1 MYSEIKLGF
10 TWLIVLSL
18 LLNVLV
24 VSLTPVTTTAEYS
37 TWILLDP
44 GISQRVALYDR
55 DLDGEPEILAVDN
68 RIYTNLTGNISTPT
82 PTIPCKVDL
91 NATGEVSLVL
101 YSSTTGKLEV
111 YYQHVSYVLSVLVNA
126 KLEVHRWGLL
136 VYNATNKSVIVA
148 GKPYDI
154 PGDLVGTPLL
164 VDNKPLFIGSRGEGV
179 VLYDLEL
186 RDSSTITLLN
196 ITVVEALYDESR
208 GVVFGVGFT
217 GTGLLYFE
225 YNYRNNGGF
234 TYSPLAISS
243 LKQSVST
250 TRRIYVLTEG
260 GVLYAITS
268 GGNLTY
274 IMSNVLALYY
284 PADSVDSFV
293 ALTSESVVK
302 ITDSGDNFTIDE
314 YSLPP
319 VNLGEIYAVD
329 WWGSVLAAATSRGVY
344 VATTKPLYVVINA
357 PVSTYAG
364 ESITVNVTGVYDSV
378 VVNIAGRVYNM
389 TGNQS
394 IPFIFSYPG
403 NFTVVATACRGVFC
417 AVNTTSILVKQRPL
431 GVRLS
436 YPGSIKPYDPL
447 TIFVETFDKLTNK
460 SVLVSCSISDPLR
473 RVYRA
478 FRSGGNITVPAVP
491 DVDSAVFTVTCGGRE
506 YEVVSATVRSKLTEP
521 YLKIKLRYYGSGLL
535 EVSGIDKFTGDAW
548 RGLVRVE
555 YLDLNITVEGENS
568 ALITLPL
575 GSTRL
580 NVSLVK
586 NNVTYYAEELTVVYY
601 EDVFMVPAGEAVIV
615 ADRVRV
621 DVYTLTQTITRPFP
635 VYHEIRVTDP
645 LVVAATAAFTAG
657 AVYAIL
663 MLLGKLP
670 RFKREK
676 T

>member
-1 MYSEIKLGF
+1 MCSEIKPGF

-18 LLNVLV
+18 LLTVLV
-24 VSLTPVTTTAEYS
+24 VSLTPVTITAEYS
-37 TWILLDP
+37 TWTLLDP

-68 RIYTNLTGNISTPT
+68 RIYTNLTGNIGIPS

-91 NATGEVSLVL
+91 NATGNVSLVL
-101 YSSTTGKLEV
+101 YSPSTGKLEV
-111 YYQHVSYVLSVLVNA
+111 YYQLKNYVLSVLVNA
-126 KLEVHRWGLL
+126 TLEVYRWGLL

-148 GKPYDI
+148 GIPYSI
-154 PGDLVGTPLL
+154 PVDLVGVPLL
-164 VDNKPLFIGSRGEGV
+164 IDSKPLLIGSRGAGV
-179 VLYDLEL
+179 ELYDLKLE
-186 RDSSTITLLN
+186 SSSPITTLN

-208 GVVFGVGFT
+208 GVVFGVGST
-217 GTGLLYFE
+217 GTSLFYFE
-225 YNYRNNGGF
+225 YDYIVGF
-234 TYSPLAISS
+234 NYSPLVISS
-243 LKQSVST
+243 LKQAVAT
-250 TRRIYVLTEG
+250 TRRIYVLTEE

-268 GGNLTY
+268 GGNSTY

-293 ALTSESVVK
+293 ALTSRSVVK
-302 ITDSGDNFTIDE
+302 ITDSGDNITIDE
-314 YSLPP
+314 YPLSP
-319 VNLGEIYAVD
+319 VNSGEIYAVD

-357 PVSTYAG
+357 PASTYAG
-364 ESITVNVTGVYDSV
+364 EPITVNVTGVYDSV

-431 GVRLS
+431 EVRLS
-436 YPGSIKPYDPL
+436 YPGSVKPYDPL

-460 SVLVSCSISDPLR
+460 SVVVSCSISDPLR

-478 FRSGGNITVPAVP
+478 FESGGNITVPAVP
-491 DVDSAVFTVTCGGRE
+491 DVDSVVFTVTCGGRE

-535 EVSGIDKFTGDAW
+535 EVSGIDKYTGDAW

-615 ADRVRV
+615 ADRVKV

>member
-1 MYSEIKLGF
+1 LNSEIKPGF
-10 TWLIVLSL
+10 TWLTVLSL
-18 LLNVLV
+18 LLTVLV

-37 TWILLDP
+37 TWTLLDP

-68 RIYTNLTGNISTPT
+68 RIYTNLTGNISTPS

-101 YSSTTGKLEV
+101 YSPSTGKLEV
-111 YYQHVSYVLSVLVNA
+111 YYQLKNYVLPVLVNA
-126 KLEVHRWGLL
+126 KLEVHRWGILI
-136 VYNATNKSVIVA
+136 YNATNKSVIVA
-148 GKPYDI
+148 SKPYDI

-179 VLYDLEL
+179 VLYDLEFGN
-186 RDSSTITLLN
+186 SSTITLLN

-208 GVVFGVGFT
+208 GVVFGVGST
-217 GTGLLYFE
+217 GTSLLYFE
-225 YNYRNNGGF
+225 YNYRNHGVF
-234 TYSPLAISS
+234 TYRSLVISS
-243 LKQSVST
+243 LKQAVAT

-274 IMSNVLALYY
+274 ITSNVSALYY

-302 ITDSGDNFTIDE
+302 ITDSGDNIIIDK
-314 YSLPP
+314 YPLPL

-364 ESITVNVTGVYDSV
+364 EPTTVNVTGVYDSV
-378 VVNIAGRVYNM
+378 VVDIAGRVYSGA
-389 TGNQS
+389 GNLS
-394 IPFIFSYPG
+394 IYTVLLSPG
-403 NFTVVATACRGVFC
+403 NIAVTAKACRGVFC

-436 YPGSIKPYDPL
+436 YPGSVKPYDPL
-447 TIFVETFDKLTNK
+447 MIFVEAFDKLTNK
-460 SVLVSCSISDPLR
+460 SVVVSCSISDPLR

-478 FRSGGNITVPAVP
+478 FESGGNITLPAVP

-535 EVSGIDKFTGDAW
+535 EVSGIDKYTGDAW
-548 RGLVRVE
+548 RGLVRVK

-663 MLLGKLP
+663 MLLGRLP
-670 RFKREK
+670 RFKRGK

>member
-1 MYSEIKLGF
+1 MNSEIKPGF

-18 LLNVLV
+18 LLTVLV

-68 RIYTNLTGNISTPT
+68 RIYTNLTGNISTPS
-82 PTIPCKVDL
+82 PTIPCKVDF

-101 YSSTTGKLEV
+101 YSPSTGKLEV
-111 YYQHVSYVLSVLVNA
+111 YYQLKNYMLSVLVNA

-179 VLYDLEL
+179 VLYDLEF
-186 RDSSTITLLN
+186 RNSSTITLLN

-208 GVVFGVGFT
+208 GVVFGVGSI
-217 GTGLLYFE
+217 GTDLLYFE
-225 YNYRNNGGF
+225 YNYRNHGGF
-234 TYSPLAISS
+234 TYRPLVISS
-243 LKQSVST
+243 LKQSVAT

-260 GVLYAITS
+260 RVLYAITS

-274 IMSNVLALYY
+274 TMSNVSALYY

-302 ITDSGDNFTIDE
+302 ITDSGDNITIDE
-314 YSLPP
+314 YPLPP

-329 WWGSVLAAATSRGVY
+329 WWDSVLAAATSRGVY

-364 ESITVNVTGVYDSV
+364 EPITVNVTGVYDSV

-417 AVNTTSILVKQRPL
+417 AVNTTSILVNQRPL

-436 YPGSIKPYDPL
+436 YPGSVKPYDPL

-478 FRSGGNITVPAVP
+478 FGSGGNITVPAVP

-521 YLKIKLRYYGSGLL
+521 YLKIKLRYYGYGLL
-535 EVSGIDKFTGDAW
+535 EVSGIDKYTGDAW

-575 GSTRL
+575 GSTWL

-663 MLLGKLP
+663 MLLGRLP